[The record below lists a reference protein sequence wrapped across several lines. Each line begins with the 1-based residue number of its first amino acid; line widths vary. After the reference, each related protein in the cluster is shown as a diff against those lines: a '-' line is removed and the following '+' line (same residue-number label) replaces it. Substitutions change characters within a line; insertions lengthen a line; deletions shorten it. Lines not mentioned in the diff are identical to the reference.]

1 MKEHRFV
8 SICATFCF
16 VVLSWCASFAQNFDI
31 RANYTKREEY
41 ITMRDG
47 VRLFTSIYIPKDQTR
62 SYPFLMLRTPYSVR
76 PYGEEYRTALG
87 PSPEFA
93 QSGYIFVYQDVRG
106 RYMSEG
112 DFKWM
117 TPYIPNKHGNQV
129 DETTDTYDTIEWLLK
144 NIPNNNGRVGQWGI
158 SFPGFY
164 TAAGMIDAHPALV
177 ASSPQAPMCD
187 NWLGDDMHHNGAF
200 FLPHAMNFIAGFGK
214 KRDGPTQNYGP
225 RVFQHGTN
233 DGYKFFLEMGPLRN
247 ANTKYNMNQIE
258 LWQEWMQ
265 NGDYNEY
272 WQVRNVP
279 QHMKNIKHA
288 VLVVGGWFD
297 AEDLQGPL
305 SLYRAIDNYNPGHK
319 AHLVMGPWYH
329 GSWSSGPG
337 DSLHD
342 IRFVERTGEY
352 FREKL
357 QFPFFEYYLKDRGTF
372 DAPKIILF
380 DTGVN
385 RWRTFSHFP
394 PESAPEYT
402 LYLGPSNKLLTSPPG
417 DPPTVTFS
425 EYVSDPANPVPFTV
439 TVSTGMPRQYM
450 LEDQRFAEHRNDIL
464 RFQTDVLQEDV
475 TLAGPVE
482 VTLWVSTSGTD
493 SDFIVKLI
501 DVFPDDHPNN
511 SPRGSDIQM
520 GGYQM
525 MVRGEPMRAK
535 YRNSWTNPSPMV
547 PYQPTLVRFTMPD
560 VLHTFKRGHRIM
572 VHVQSSWFPLVDR
585 NPQTF
590 TDIYSCGEEAFKAAT
605 QRVYFSSEMPSRIQL
620 RRLVTR

>member
-1 MKEHRFV
+1 MKSRPT
-8 SICATFCF
+8 A
-16 VVLSWCASFAQNFDI
+16 FALFALLAIAGYCQQYDLQV
-31 RANYTKREEY
+31 NYDKQEVY

-47 VRLFTSIYIPKDQTR
+47 VRLFTSIYTPKDQSQR
-62 SYPFLMLRTPYSVR
+62 YPIMMMRTPYSVR
-76 PYGEEYRTALG
+76 PYGDAFRSSLG
-87 PSPEFA
+87 PSSDFA
-93 QSGYIFVYQDVRG
+93 RSGYIFVYQDVRG

-117 TPYIPNKHGNQV
+117 TPYIPNKSGTQV
-129 DETTDTYDTIEWLLK
+129 DESTDTYDTIQWLIE

-164 TAAGMIDAHPALV
+164 TAAGMIDAHPALR

-214 KRDGPTQNYGP
+214 KREGPTQDYGP

-258 LWQEWMQ
+258 LWQQWMN

-272 WQVRNVP
+272 WQAQNVP
-279 QHMKNIKHA
+279 QHMKNIRHA

-297 AEDLQGPL
+297 AEDLYGPL
-305 SLYRAIDNYNPGHK
+305 ALYKAIENFNPGHK

-329 GSWSSGPG
+329 GTWSSQAG

-352 FREKL
+352 FRNNI
-357 QFPFFEYYLKDRGTF
+357 QFPFFEYYLKDRGSF
-372 DAPKIILF
+372 SAPKLTLF
-380 DTGVN
+380 NTGAN
-385 RWRTFSHFP
+385 RWLTFSQFP
-394 PESAPEYT
+394 PDDSKEFT
-402 LYLGPSNKLLTSPPG
+402 LYLGANGRLSQTQPG
-417 DPPTVTFS
+417 EVTAIDFA
-425 EYVSDPANPVPFTV
+425 EYVNDPANPVPFTAA
-439 TVSTGMPRQYM
+439 VSTGMPRQYL
-450 LEDQRFAEHRNDIL
+450 LEDQRFAQHRNDIL
-464 RFQTDVLQEDV
+464 RFQTEALEEDI
-475 TLAGPVE
+475 TLGGPVE
-482 VTLWVSTSGTD
+482 VSLWIATSGTD
-493 SDFIVKLI
+493 ADYIVKLI
-501 DVFPDDHPNN
+501 DVYPDNAPND
-511 SPRGSDIQM
+511 SPRGPEVQM

-525 MVRGEPMRAK
+525 LVRGEPMRAK
-535 YRNSWTNPSPMV
+535 YRHSWTNPSPLT
-547 PYQPTLVRFTMPD
+547 PHQPALVKFTMPD
-560 VLHTFKRGHRIM
+560 ILHTFKRGHRIM

-590 TDIYSCGEEAFKAAT
+590 TDIYKCGEDAFQKADH
-605 QRVYFSSEMPSRIQL
+605 RVYFTRTMPSRISV
-620 RRLVTR
+620 RWIRTR